1 MKNQISEKFRSI
13 NRKLHGVSLTNAKR
27 KQNSSDNKVKKDFD
41 NSLTISY
48 NIMGNKI
55 LKFIPLFKDLDQT
68 ILKSGL
74 KYNFKAYVSLTIL
87 SSLLITIIVGVFLPI
102 TFFFLLNMSLVS
114 ALLFGIGG
122 ALFSFALSILGF
134 YLYPVYCADKRKR
147 ELDDEMP
154 FTVGYMSILATA
166 GVSSEKIF
174 SSISTLNDPLAASTE
189 AKEVITNIN
198 LFGLDIISAL
208 EKVSSRT
215 SSLRFKD
222 TSSLRFKDIIEGII
236 STIHSGGDLGT
247 YLRGKFES
255 AMKLKKLS
263 LKKYSDNLSVLSEV
277 YVALLLTGPL
287 ILVILVSVMSALG
300 GSDMGLLNPELLLSL
315 LTYLAIPILGTIF
328 LIILDTV
335 SPKW

>member
-1 MKNQISEKFRSI
+1 MKKQISEKFRSFS
-13 NRKLHGVSLTNAKR
+13 RKLHGDSSTFPKR

-48 NIMGNKI
+48 NLMGNKI

-87 SSLLITIIVGVFLPI
+87 SSFLITIIVGVFLPI
-102 TFFFLLNMSLVS
+102 TLFFFLNMSFFS

-122 ALFSFALSILGF
+122 SLFSFALSVFGF
-134 YLYPVYCADKRKR
+134 YLYPVYRADKRKR

-174 SSISTLNDPLAASTE
+174 SSLSTLNDPLAASTE
-189 AKEVITNIN
+189 AKEVIANIS

-222 TSSLRFKDIIEGII
+222 IIEGII
-236 STIHSGGDLGT
+236 SSIHSGGDLGT
-247 YLRGKFES
+247 YLRGKFNS
-255 AMKLKKLS
+255 AMKFKKLS

>member
-1 MKNQISEKFRSI
+1 MKKQIKEKFRSFTS
-13 NRKLHGVSLTNAKR
+13 KLQSVSSTFLKR
-27 KQNSSDNKVKKDFD
+27 KQYSSSNKITKDFD
-41 NSLTISY
+41 SSLTISY
-48 NIMGNKI
+48 NLMGNKI

-87 SSLLITIIVGVFLPI
+87 SSLLITLIVGVILPI
-102 TFFFLLNMSLVS
+102 TLFFFLNMSVVS

-122 ALFSFALSILGF
+122 ALFSFAISIFGF
-134 YLYPVYCADKRKR
+134 YLYPVYRADKRKR

-174 SSISTLNDPLAASTE
+174 SSISTLKDPLAASTE
-189 AKEVITNIN
+189 AKEVIANIN

-222 TSSLRFKDIIEGII
+222 IIEGII
-236 STIHSGGDLGT
+236 SAIHSGGDLGT

-300 GSDMGLLNPELLLSL
+300 GTDMGLLNPELLLSL

>member
-1 MKNQISEKFRSI
+1 MKKQISEKFRSF
-13 NRKLHGVSLTNAKR
+13 NRKLQGVSSTFTKR
-27 KQNSSDNKVKKDFD
+27 KQNSSDNKVKKDLD
-41 NSLTISY
+41 SSLTISY
-48 NIMGNKI
+48 NLMGNKI

-74 KYNFKAYVSLTIL
+74 KYNFRAYVSLTIL

-102 TFFFLLNMSLVS
+102 TFFFLLNMSFVS

-174 SSISTLNDPLAASTE
+174 YSISTLNDPLAASTE

-208 EKVSSRT
+208 EKVSSR
-215 SSLRFKD
+215 

>member
-1 MKNQISEKFRSI
+1 
-13 NRKLHGVSLTNAKR
+13 
-27 KQNSSDNKVKKDFD
+27 
-41 NSLTISY
+41 
-48 NIMGNKI
+48 
-55 LKFIPLFKDLDQT
+55 
-68 ILKSGL
+68 
-74 KYNFKAYVSLTIL
+74 
-87 SSLLITIIVGVFLPI
+87 LITFIVGVILPI
-102 TFFFLLNMSLVS
+102 TFFFFLNMSVVS

-122 ALFSFALSILGF
+122 ALFSFALSIFGF
-134 YLYPVYCADKRKR
+134 YLYPVYHADKRKR

-222 TSSLRFKDIIEGII
+222 IIEGII

-255 AMKLKKLS
+255 AMKLKKLG

-300 GSDMGLLNPELLLSL
+300 GTDMGLLNPELLLSL

>member
-1 MKNQISEKFRSI
+1 MKKQISEKFRSF
-13 NRKLHGVSLTNAKR
+13 NRKLHGVSLINAKR

-41 NSLTISY
+41 SSLTISY

-74 KYNFKAYVSLTIL
+74 KYNFKAYVSLTVL
-87 SSLLITIIVGVFLPI
+87 TSLLITIIVGVFLPI
-102 TFFFLLNMSLVS
+102 TLFFILNMSLVS

-122 ALFSFALSILGF
+122 ALFSFALSIFGF

-174 SSISTLNDPLAASTE
+174 SSLSTLNDPLAASTE

-222 TSSLRFKDIIEGII
+222 VIEGII
-236 STIHSGGDLGT
+236 SVIHSGGDLGT

>member
-1 MKNQISEKFRSI
+1 MKKQISEKFRSFS
-13 NRKLHGVSLTNAKR
+13 RKLHGDSSTFPKR
-27 KQNSSDNKVKKDFD
+27 KQNSSDNKLKKDFD

-48 NIMGNKI
+48 NLMGNKI

-74 KYNFKAYVSLTIL
+74 KYNFKAYISLTIL
-87 SSLLITIIVGVFLPI
+87 SSLLITIIVGSFLPI
-102 TFFFLLNMSLVS
+102 TLFFLLNMSFVS

-122 ALFSFALSILGF
+122 ALFSFALSIFGF
-134 YLYPVYCADKRKR
+134 YLYPVYRADKRKR

-174 SSISTLNDPLAASTE
+174 SSLSTLNDPLAASAE
-189 AKEVITNIN
+189 AKEVIANIS

-222 TSSLRFKDIIEGII
+222 IIEGII
-236 STIHSGGDLGT
+236 SSIHSGGDLGT
-247 YLRGKFES
+247 YLRGKFKS
-255 AMKLKKLS
+255 AMKFKKLS

>member
-48 NIMGNKI
+48 NLMGNKI

-87 SSLLITIIVGVFLPI
+87 TSLLVTIIVGVFLPI
-102 TFFFLLNMSLVS
+102 TFFFLLNMSFVS

-208 EKVSSRT
+208 EKVSSR
-215 SSLRFKD
+215 